1 MAIFETRNLAVGYTH
16 GKQTTTLLSGLNLTL
31 EAGQLVALLGQN
43 GAGKSTLIRALTF
56 AAKPIEGSILLHG
69 VDFSTVTKA
78 ERSRL
83 LGLVSTERIQA
94 GALTVTELVGLGR
107 QPYTGF
113 LGRLNDA
120 DRAIVAESIS
130 SVGMS
135 HKADSFVANLSD
147 GERQKVMIARALA
160 QHTPIIVLDEPTAF
174 LDAASR
180 IETMQLLASLAH
192 EQGKAILL
200 STHDI
205 SRSLLL
211 TDQLWVITRDRRVV
225 SGPTAE
231 MVRSDAMNQVFA
243 NQAITFNSE
252 FCDYETSENQHSAGS

>member
-1 MAIFETRNLAVGYTH
+1 MAIFETQNLAVGYTH
-16 GKQTTTLLSGLNLTL
+16 GKQTTTLLSGLNLSL
-31 EAGQLVALLGQN
+31 ESGQLVALLGQN

-56 AAKPIEGSILLHG
+56 ATKPVEGKILLHG
-69 VDFSTVTKA
+69 VDFNTITKS
-78 ERSRL
+78 ERARL

-113 LGRLNDA
+113 LGRLSDV
-120 DRAIVAESIS
+120 DRDIVADSIS

-192 EQGKAILL
+192 EQNKAVLL

-205 SRSLLL
+205 SRSLML
-211 TDQLWVITRDRRVV
+211 TDQLWVITRDRQVLT
-225 SGPTAE
+225 GPTSE
-231 MVRSDAMNQVFA
+231 MVASDAMNRVFA
-243 NQAITFNSE
+243 NSSIIFNSTH
-252 FCDYETSENQHSAGS
+252 CDYEASEG

>member
-1 MAIFETRNLAVGYTH
+1 MAIFETQNLAVGYTH
-16 GKQTTTLLSGLNLTL
+16 GKQATTLLSGLNLSL
-31 EAGQLVALLGQN
+31 DSGQLVALLGQN

-56 AAKPIEGSILLHG
+56 ATKPIEGKILLHG
-69 VDFSTVTKA
+69 VDFDTITKS
-78 ERSRL
+78 ERARL

-94 GALTVTELVGLGR
+94 GALTVSELVGLGR

-113 LGRLNDA
+113 LGRLSDD
-120 DRAIVAESIS
+120 DRAIVADAIR

-135 HKADSFVANLSD
+135 HKAESFVANLSD

-180 IETMQLLASLAH
+180 IETMQLLAALAH

-205 SRSLLL
+205 SRSLML
-211 TDQLWVITRDRRVV
+211 TDQLWVITRDRQVLT
-225 SGPTAE
+225 GATPE
-231 MVRSDAMNQVFA
+231 MVRSQAMNQVFA
-243 NQAITFNSE
+243 NPSITFNPTH
-252 FCDYETSENQHSAGS
+252 CDYESTPPENQITQ

>member
-1 MAIFETRNLAVGYTH
+1 MAIFETQNLAVGYAH
-16 GKQTTTLLSGLNLTL
+16 GKQTTTLLSGLNLSL

-56 AAKPIEGSILLHG
+56 ATRPIEGKIMMRG
-69 VDFSTVTKA
+69 VDADTISKA
-78 ERSRL
+78 QRARL

-113 LGRLNDA
+113 LGRLSD
-120 DRAIVAESIS
+120 DDHAIVAESIA

-135 HKADSFVANLSD
+135 HKAESFVANLSD

-180 IETMQLLASLAH
+180 IETMHLLASLAH

-211 TDQLWVITRDRRVV
+211 CDQLWVITRDRRVLT
-225 SGPTAE
+225 GPTAQ
-231 MVRSDAMNQVFA
+231 MVHSEAMNEVFS
-243 NQAITFNSE
+243 NSSITFNPTH
-252 FCDYETSENQHSAGS
+252 CDYESTED

>member
-16 GKQTTTLLSGLNLTL
+16 GKQYTTLLSGLNLSL
-31 EAGQLVALLGQN
+31 DSGQLVALLGQN

-56 AAKPIEGSILLHG
+56 AAKPIEGNILLHS
-69 VDFSTVTKA
+69 VDFSAITKA
-78 ERSRL
+78 ERARL

-113 LGRLNDA
+113 LGRLSEA
-120 DRAIVAESIS
+120 DRAIVADSIA

-211 TDQLWVITRDRRVV
+211 TDQLWVITRHRQVLT
-225 SGPTAE
+225 GPTAE
-231 MVRSDAMNQVFA
+231 MMRSDAMNQVFA
-243 NQAITFNSE
+243 NQSISFNSKY
-252 FCDYETSENQHSAGS
+252 CDYEASENQHLAGS